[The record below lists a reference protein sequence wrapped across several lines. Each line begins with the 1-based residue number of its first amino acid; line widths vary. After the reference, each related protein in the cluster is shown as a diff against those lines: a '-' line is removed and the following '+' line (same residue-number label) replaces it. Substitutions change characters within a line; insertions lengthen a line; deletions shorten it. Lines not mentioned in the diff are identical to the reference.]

1 MTQIVQSQNPNG
13 SWNNKELVH
22 KIAKDPQLA
31 EQLGAKV
38 GYELVVTRLVVSW
51 FQKHHHGKEY
61 ALILKKAQAWLR
73 KKTAEQGLDE
83 AQLNQLES
91 V

>member
-51 FQKHHHGKEY
+51 FQKHHPGKEY